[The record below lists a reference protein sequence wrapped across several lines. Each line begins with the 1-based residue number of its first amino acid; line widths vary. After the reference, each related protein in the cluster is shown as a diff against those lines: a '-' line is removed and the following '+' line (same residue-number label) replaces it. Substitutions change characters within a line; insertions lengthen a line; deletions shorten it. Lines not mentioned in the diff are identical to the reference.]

1 MKLYDDVRYLK
12 GIGEQRAKLLGKL
25 DIHTVYDLIS
35 CFPRDYED
43 RSVIRELSGIEDGET
58 AAVCAAIVTSPMLS
72 RIRKGLDLTRF
83 RIADDSGTAEVTFFN
98 QPYVK
103 NNLHTGESYSFY
115 GKFQKQGNRL
125 SLTNPVYE
133 RSDGESGGKIVPVY
147 PLTAGLNRKTMVQA
161 VQQGLRECL
170 SALPELLPESI
181 AAKYDLPSVQDAYRM
196 IHFPETMAEA
206 EKARQRLVF
215 EELFVLAC
223 ALGSMKHRK
232 KAAAGRRIPLPAL
245 EDFTGALPF
254 RLTNAQQRAVQEA
267 LNDMASGQVMNRL
280 VQGDVGSGKTMVAA
294 ACIWAVCKA
303 GYQAAFMAP
312 TELLADQHFRTFAD
326 LLEPMGIRVVQ
337 LKGSM
342 TAKEKRNVKEL
353 LALGTANFAVGTHAL
368 LSEGVDF
375 AALALAVTDEQHR
388 FGVEQR
394 SALSAKADSP
404 HVLVMSAT
412 PIPRTLA
419 LILYGDLDISVIDEL
434 PPGRQKVDTYAVGEN
449 MRPRIE
455 KFIARLV
462 DEGRQVYIVCPM
474 IEEGEAESGT
484 DDLMSASELYEHL
497 RTAVFPQYRLGL
509 LHGKMKAAEK
519 EAVMSAF
526 VSGETQIL
534 VSTTVVEVG
543 VDVPNAALMVVEN
556 ADRFGM
562 SQLHQLRGRVGRGK
576 HKSYCVLFKGK
587 GGGDSSARLDVLTK
601 EHSGFR
607 ISEEDLK
614 LRGPGDFFG
623 SRQHGLPPLHTAD
636 LGSSLDV
643 LKLAQQEAEA
653 LLQSDPMLEDH
664 PALRERVE
672 LMFRNQEIS

>member
-1 MKLYDDVRYLK
+1 MQLYDDVRYLK
-12 GIGEQRAKLLGKL
+12 GIGEQRSKLLEKL
-25 DIHTVYDLIS
+25 DIRTVYDLIS

-43 RSVIRELSGIEDGET
+43 RSVIRTLDEIEDGET
-58 AAVCAAIVTSPMLS
+58 ASVHAVVVTSPVLN
-72 RIRKGLDLTRF
+72 RIRRGMDLTRF
-83 RIADDSGTAEVTFFN
+83 RIADDGGTADVTYFN
-98 QPYVK
+98 QPYIK
-103 NNLHTGESYSFY
+103 NSFHTGEVYAFY
-115 GKFQKQGNRL
+115 GRFQKQGSRL
-125 SLTNPVYE
+125 SIANPAFE
-133 RSDGESGGKIVPVY
+133 KATGESSGKIIPIY
-147 PLTAGLNRKTMVQA
+147 PLTAGLSRKAITQA
-161 VQQGLRECL
+161 VQQGLLECL
-170 SALPELLPESI
+170 DQLPELLPRDT
-181 AAKYDLPSVQDAYRM
+181 AAKYRMPDVQDAYRM
-196 IHFPETMAEA
+196 IHAPATMAEA
-206 EKARQRLVF
+206 ASARQRLVF

-223 ALGSMKHRK
+223 ALGSMKNRK
-232 KAAAGRRIPLPAL
+232 KAAAGHRVPFPAL
-245 EDFTGALPF
+245 EAFTDELPF
-254 RLTNAQQRAVQEA
+254 TLTNAQQRAILEA
-267 LNDMASGQVMNRL
+267 LADMSSGQAMNRL

-294 ACIWAVCKA
+294 ACIWAVCKS

-312 TELLADQHFRTFAD
+312 TELLADQHFRTFSD
-326 LLEPMGIRVVQ
+326 LLEPMGVKVVQ

-342 TAKEKRNVKEL
+342 TAKEKRLVKER
-353 LALGTANFAVGTHAL
+353 LALGEADLAVGTHAL
-368 LSEGVDF
+368 LSEGVEF
-375 AALALAVTDEQHR
+375 QSLALAVTDEQHR

-394 SALSAKADSP
+394 AALAAKTESP

-419 LILYGDLDISVIDEL
+419 LILYGDLDISIIDEL
-434 PPGRQKVDTYAVGEN
+434 PPGRQQVDTYAVGES

-455 KFIARLV
+455 RFIAKLV

-474 IEEGEAESGT
+474 IEEGEEESGT
-484 DDLMSASELYEHL
+484 DGLQSASELYEHL

-519 EAVMSAF
+519 EAVMTAF

-543 VDVPNAALMVVEN
+543 VDVPNAALMVIEN

-587 GGGDSSARLDVLTK
+587 GGGESAARLEVLTK

-623 SRQHGLPPLHTAD
+623 SRQHGLPPLHAVD

-643 LKLAQQEAEA
+643 LKLAQQEADT
-653 LLQSDPMLEDH
+653 LLRSDPKLTAH
-664 PALRERVE
+664 PDLQKRVE
-672 LMFRNQEIS
+672 QMFRDQERS